1 MTKFSKLSSVSETV
15 NVHIAKT
22 QLSSLLDRVARGE
35 EIIIAKAGR
44 PVARLVPLVPV
55 DRPLGFVQA
64 TIDASFFDPL
74 PEEELAAWNESR
86 A

>member
-1 MTKFSKLSSVSETV
+1 MTKFSRLSSVPETV
-15 NVHIAKT
+15 NVHVAKT

-35 EIIIAKAGR
+35 QIIIAKAGR

-74 PEEELAAWNESR
+74 PEEELAAWTESP